1 MLITVTPGANTTTAE
16 GAPGVEGNVS
26 NLGTIPGLLAT
37 NDNTASDIGIS
48 GSSGSRITEQSDW
61 GVSSSGSPHGT
72 SELNT
77 VVPGAGVSTPENGPG
92 TVFDRPASTGALA
105 PGTTSR
111 EGILDSLLPPSPTPS
126 SSLTGLVTV
135 PEQTG
140 TSEAVTTQS
149 ADQTRTPLT
158 GTTDVSTPG
167 LTGFRSTITSVIS
180 TPAGTDFRSTST
192 TSSSASSSTISTV
205 MLSVEF
211 SAEQASNDTLSRRS
225 LHWKRDDAS
234 GFVGDE
240 TYQNPGTC
248 SNATLFRQGNG
259 QLVSRQRPLSVDPG
273 VDYIN
278 LSDYPG
284 GSISATFSVIGRV
297 LVWNNTAFYGGSARF
312 CQLQSGTVYGLFT
325 ENPGP
330 GNCTL
335 INLVVYTANECQ
347 NGTLVAPDISSQS
360 PSSPSPTDNGAS
372 SVPESGSEPQL
383 TTDGGGTETLN
394 TDGLPGT
401 ITTFGSTGAGEFTA
415 TFTTST
421 GSPSAF
427 SSVED
432 TQGLDNESTRRTN
445 EITTSARISSTTPVN
460 EPSSGPGVTG
470 EGTASVTSVTQ
481 ILSDTA
487 SAAVTV
493 SVSESATASA
503 KLSSGGSAAD
513 FTTSNSLQVTGTLTS
528 TETLRGASTGSSS
541 SVSVVT
547 SSGYNSPSG
556 SIATTVTNT
565 ASSTTT
571 RTTTGT
577 SDSTTSLSDITSST
591 AGDGITTASNITLSS
606 SDYSTTSL
614 GVESSTA
621 GNIKPSSDSSMRGSS
636 IEPDTAPTLST
647 SNLGVSNAP
656 SSTPGPPSDDTRTVP
671 TASDTITS
679 NEASTSQLEEP
690 SNAISD
696 STTQPT
702 ESAATSSGTA
712 YISNSGSPTS
722 LSAQPGETSTLVIE
736 STETNTAPGL
746 TSTTLGVSPTAE
758 SDTVALTTSSSG
770 ITGTRSDFSTTG
782 GSEAITSTTDEVTSG
797 SSSTTPSDDGA
808 STEIG
813 SVEPSETFT
822 SPISTDSATDST
834 LSGTDSS
841 STLVLTSSSTGS
853 VPTSEVTTSETTMNS
868 ITSSLESSAVSTTST
883 TLTDSLAET
892 KTPSTIDVQ
901 SDTASS
907 NMENS
912 ASATQT
918 PISGSSITSALGIS
932 STSQDDLS
940 SETQSSSISVTP
952 DLSTSTTRTNLS
964 LGSDSTRSGTETNVG
979 SSATTVSSIQS
990 SNTASSVNTNRRT
1003 STGSET
1009 IATSTEFGS
1018 SSVSTDT
1025 NTGGVAGSTTI
1036 SSSVASLFTS
1046 TSQGG
1051 STSTMTATLSSTTS
1065 QSLLSSPN
1073 TSAAASSTLTTT
1085 DSSTGTTPASATA
1098 TSTSIAVS
1106 TSSVSSPSTSGSQY
1120 DFIVDSRQPTILY
1133 DTILYDTILYD
1144 TILYDTILYDTI
1156 LYDTILYDIFLIIG
1170 SSTTFSPSYT
1180 TVTTQ
1185 YSGTSVTTTTVPPS
1199 GTAAG
1204 TVIVQQPTGYVTTTA
1219 QYTGTAKISSAT
1231 TTTVP
1236 PSGTAPG
1243 TVIVQT
1249 PLPTLDCDPSGY
1261 LIQNVSLYRVN
1272 ITTGASTLIKE
1283 PRRRRCAGINAMGY
1297 NVGDNFLYG
1306 AIGQGASTNL
1316 IRIAATGD
1324 STILGSLNVTVTL
1337 NAGDVDENNQYWA
1350 TASGRQWIQR
1360 HGEPPVHADRLGV
1373 RAGGGNYLWGLAYNS
1388 GGLTPNVNTYLQRF
1402 DRNAKTWT
1410 LFTDFGN
1417 IAGKNTWGAVYASD
1431 DGFLYGSE
1439 NTSGEI
1445 WKFPLP
1451 ANGTTAVKISNGPAA
1466 SSNDGAR
1473 CIKAANV

>member
-1 MLITVTPGANTTTAE
+1 MLITVTPGTNTTTAE
-16 GAPGVEGNVS
+16 GAPGIEGTVPQ
-26 NLGTIPGLLAT
+26 LGTMPGLVAT
-37 NDNTASDIGIS
+37 NDNTANNIGVS
-48 GSSGSRITEQSDW
+48 GSSGSRITEQSDR

-77 VVPGAGVSTPENGPG
+77 VVPGAGVSIPENGPG

-205 MLSVEF
+205 LLSVEF

-273 VDYIN
+273 VGYIN

-284 GSISATFSVIGRV
+284 GSISTTFSVIGRV

-746 TSTTLGVSPTAE
+746 TSTTLDVSPTAE

-918 PISGSSITSALGIS
+918 PTSGSSITSALGIS

-1156 LYDTILYDIFLIIG
+1156 LYDTILYDTILYDTILYDTILYDTILYDTILYDIFLIIG
-1170 SSTTFSPSYT
+1170 
-1180 TVTTQ
+1180 
-1185 YSGTSVTTTTVPPS
+1185 

-1272 ITTGASTLIKE
+1272 ITTGASTLIKS
-1283 PRRRRCAGINAMGY
+1283 P
-1297 NVGDNFLYG
+1297 VGDGVRGSTPWDTTWATTFFTG
-1306 AIGQGASTNL
+1306 PSGRGSTNL